1 MNNKNLKEENLTE
14 EILKKSTMKQG
25 REKIV
30 ENACKG
36 EIIMM
41 VLDSHLVKEGSR
53 TTAKCYS
60 GGQ

>member
-1 MNNKNLKEENLTE
+1 MKEENLTE

-30 ENACKG
+30 EKACKG